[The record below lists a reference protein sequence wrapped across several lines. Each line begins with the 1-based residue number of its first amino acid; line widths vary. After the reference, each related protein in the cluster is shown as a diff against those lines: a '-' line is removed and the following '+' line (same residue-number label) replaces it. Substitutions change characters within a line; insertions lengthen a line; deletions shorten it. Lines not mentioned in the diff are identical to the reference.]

1 VGEVV
6 KTVVSHYGV
15 HWANGNIAYIEQE
28 KSGTNALG
36 LPEKSPFIV
45 QLPRRNGRCNHL
57 IALAAPKPDP
67 THMEALAKLVNE
79 DSLVRAMLPIP
90 KTGAGGF
97 FLGDPAGKLRLHLVL
112 LSKLSSPITS
122 VVKPF
127 ATLNREQILDE
138 LQMTNVQ
145 PLVLTGVT
153 AAQAPALAELTEQ
166 LASLP
171 RSLIVTGDVE
181 LPLPPSIQ
189 TIGSEIGKYDLA
201 NLAGLPWETLGA
213 VMVRRYMRR
222 EALC

>member
-1 VGEVV
+1 V
-6 KTVVSHYGV
+6 KTVVNHYGV

-36 LPEKSPFIV
+36 LPEKSPFVV
-45 QLPRRNGRCNHL
+45 QLPGGNGRCNHL
-57 IALAAPKPDP
+57 IALAAPKPDAA
-67 THMEALAKLVNE
+67 HLDFLARLINE

-97 FLGDPAGKLRLHLVL
+97 FLVDPAGRLRLHLVL
-112 LSKLSSPITS
+112 LSKLSSPITR

-127 ATLNREQILDE
+127 ASLSQQQILDE

-153 AAQAPALAELTEQ
+153 AAQAPALARLAEQ

-171 RSLIVTGDVE
+171 RCLVLTGDADV
-181 LPLPPSIQ
+181 PVPAAIQ
-189 TIGSEIGKYDLA
+189 KIASEIDKHDLA
-201 NLAGLPWETLGA
+201 DLAGLPWETLGA
-213 VMVRRYMRR
+213 VVVRRYMRR